1 MKITTARSSILT
13 ILHDL
18 REETYWARNPGH
30 HMAIT
35 EITGRDL
42 HALHSLA
49 AAIGFGSNPLDN
61 IVASW
66 GAAQEAEAEKPPH

>member
-1 MKITTARSSILT
+1 
-13 ILHDL
+13 
-18 REETYWARNPGH
+18 
-30 HMAIT
+30 MAIT